1 MQCLN
6 VLKYMNKIFST
17 SVLYSSLNV
26 NTKGIVFYAVPHK
39 GSDIASMVT
48 GKARYVFLPSFEV
61 KALQKGNNILTPLPD
76 ASPSLMS
83 SLVPSLC
90 TSLMR
95 LLNVPPPLMH
105 SPV

>member
-1 MQCLN
+1 
-6 VLKYMNKIFST
+6 
-17 SVLYSSLNV
+17 
-26 NTKGIVFYAVPHK
+26 
-39 GSDIASMVT
+39 
-48 GKARYVFLPSFEV
+48 
-61 KALQKGNNILTPLPD
+61 LPD